1 MPHELQQTTLVK
13 DADNGARLGAEG
25 LFEVLVPLLNFI
37 VNLKLL

>member
-13 DADNGARLGAEG
+13 DADNGARLGAG